1 MEGGGNEVTPRGG
14 SSCFYV
20 LDLSPTLCLQVIIEG
35 PGFKAEALLQGS
47 PTRDH
52 VSRRTCAKALNLGL
66 KELGE
71 EGDRGGIIEEGERER
86 FGALATEERGLS

>member
-1 MEGGGNEVTPRGG
+1 M
-14 SSCFYV
+14 
-20 LDLSPTLCLQVIIEG
+20 LDLSPTLCLQGIIEG
-35 PGFKAEALLQGS
+35 PCFKAEALLQGS

-71 EGDRGGIIEEGERER
+71 EGDRGGIIEEERER
-86 FGALATEERGLS
+86 ERITRKGTSNSAEGRKGLA